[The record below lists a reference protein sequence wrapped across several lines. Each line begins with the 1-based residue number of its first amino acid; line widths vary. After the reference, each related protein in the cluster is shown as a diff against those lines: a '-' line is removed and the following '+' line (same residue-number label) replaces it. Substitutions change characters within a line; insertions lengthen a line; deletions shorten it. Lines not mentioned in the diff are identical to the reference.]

1 MSITKSEAFGDYD
14 DFKPKLEGQ
23 ESRRDSVRRGSIATI
38 QAAIQKEPGWDKRN
52 SVVPLEPVVNIDG
65 GGKVIDYNTVSWWQA
80 GMLMIAESVS
90 LGILALP
97 AVLGAVG
104 MVPGIILILGLGI
117 VATYTGWVIGEFR
130 HKYPWVHSFGDAGE
144 IIGAPW
150 HLGPFLRELFGW
162 AQTLLQIFTMGSHIL
177 TFTICLNTLTNG
189 KVCTL
194 VWSVVGLAV
203 FWILGLPRTMG
214 SVAYISIVSCI
225 SVTTAV
231 LITMIDVGINKPIGQ
246 GKLKATA
253 HIGFTEAFLNV
264 SNIIFAFAG
273 HSCYFGFI
281 AEMKN
286 PKDWPKALASLQIF
300 DIVLYLVA
308 AVVIY
313 RYAGDEVAS
322 PALGSATGVVK
333 KVAWGIA
340 LPTIVIA
347 GVIYGHIASK
357 YCFVRLFRG
366 TKHLNT
372 RTPLSTITWI
382 AITAVVWILAWIIA
396 ESIPNFGDLLGLIA
410 ALFLTAFSYYI
421 PGWFWLFMNYE
432 NGVRGWFKDWKT
444 ICGFLSSS
452 LALIIGVVSCVLGLW
467 ASGTAIA
474 HDSGGYTWSCKSN
487 AQ

>member
-1 MSITKSEAFGDYD
+1 MSIPKNEAFGKY
-14 DFKPKLEGQ
+14 DFKPKSEDQ
-23 ESRRDSVRRGSIATI
+23 ESRRDSAVRRGSIATI

-52 SVVPLEPVVNIDG
+52 SVAPLEPVVNVDG
-65 GGKVIDYNTVSWWQA
+65 AGKVIDYNTVSWWQA

-144 IIGAPW
+144 IIGAPI
-150 HLGPFLRELFGW
+150 HIGPFLREVFGW

-177 TFTICLNTLTNG
+177 TFTICLNTLTDS

-194 VWSVVGLAV
+194 VWSVVGLAI
-203 FWILGLPRTMG
+203 FWILALPRTMG

-231 LITMIDVGINKPIGQ
+231 LITMIDVGINKPIGN

-253 HIGFTEAFLNV
+253 TLGFTEAFLNV

-281 AEMKN
+281 A
-286 PKDWPKALASLQIF
+286 ASLEF
-300 DIVLYLVA
+300 P

-340 LPTIVIA
+340 LPTIIIA

-366 TKHLNT
+366 TKHLNV
-372 RTPLSTITWI
+372 RTKLSTFTWI
-382 AITAVVWILAWIIA
+382 GITAIVWILAWIIA

-421 PGWFWLFMNYE
+421 PGWLWLFMNYE
-432 NGVRGWFKDWKT
+432 DGVRGWFKNKRK
-444 ICGFLSSS
+444 IFGFLASS
-452 LALIIGVVSCVLGLW
+452 LSLIIGVVACVLGLW
-467 ASGTAIA
+467 SSGVAISK
-474 HDSGGYTWSCKSN
+474 DSSGLTWSCKSN